1 VITQA
6 VAADAAAG
14 AAVDGPATA
23 IDAMAT
29 TVSTAARRTP
39 SVFQSDLGHYCVGTA
54 TAVFVAKWW

>member
-1 VITQA
+1 
-6 VAADAAAG
+6 
-14 AAVDGPATA
+14 
-23 IDAMAT
+23 MAT